1 MSLGGLLIMIDI
13 SPLKWISGA
22 YQVAFGV
29 MIVGAEFN
37 IERILK
43 YMAFLRGFLGKG
55 SQLVHASVQTQ
66 TIRFLSGIVLPSGAF
81 FLYLGIPQVEAGLAA
96 GECTGTMTRIPRS
109 VFP

>member
-1 MSLGGLLIMIDI
+1 MSLGGLLVMIAI

-55 SQLVHASVQTQ
+55 PQRVHSSVQNRKRTD
-66 TIRFLSGIVLPSGAF
+66 S
-81 FLYLGIPQVEAGLAA
+81 
-96 GECTGTMTRIPRS
+96 
-109 VFP
+109 